1 MSTSVFESETVLPSK
16 ELTARAKTLLGFED
30 IYSRVSNQLRLLINA
45 DQIEAWSKKH
55 HGGKRLVMVD
65 LLREQYPFAIFYGDV
80 GTGKSAMAETIGNR
94 IAADSKIEDCMLYK
108 LSNRVRG
115 TGSVGEMGTLISKA
129 FTEIKNSIGKDRRAI
144 LIIDEGDSLAAT
156 RTQEHSHHEDKVA
169 VNTLIQAI
177 DELRAS
183 KGRIFTI
190 LCTNRMSVLDPA
202 VLRRASIVE
211 QFQRPSDEQRRDL
224 FEMDLGDLGLKPAQ
238 VEALVV
244 ATRAASDKPSWTYS
258 DIRTRLYP
266 AAVALA
272 FPDNALTFEHL
283 EQALKVVSPSPA
295 LVD

>member
-94 IAADSKIEDCMLYK
+94 IAADSKIEDCILYK

-115 TGSVGEMGTLISKA
+115 TGSVGEMGTLISQA
-129 FTEIKNSIGKDRRAI
+129 FTEIKKSIGKDRRAI
-144 LIIDEGDSLAAT
+144 LIIDEGDSLATT

-211 QFQRPSDEQRRDL
+211 QFQRPSDEQRREL

-238 VEALVV
+238 VAALVV

-266 AAVALA
+266 TAVALA